1 MAAFQT
7 LRIAPARGAFR
18 RLSYQSRLQ
27 ACGCDPGHHQLPR
40 HLRTAWFVMPT
51 LVFLQLELPSSAALV
66 ARLSR
71 ATQGW
76 ASTTS
81 HHNQDTR
88 AFPPAR
94 RFLLARL
101 RADPSPPRSWAG
113 VQGLLGLRR
122 ISPEPRPRTV
132 HAAFTAHGAN
142 KQIPSGWR
150 PVGVEAG
157 GLREHCAP
165 CDFEWLW
172 SGWRPADARCTYIG
186 GPPNPPGSVCRTR
199 SPCLLVP
206 GYAAQ
211 ARVLRVHTPPSSDV
225 VADRGYHVVD
235 RTCHATDRWES
246 SAGPGHPSHLA
257 PCTLHPA
264 PAPRCRNGSAT

>member
-27 ACGCDPGHHQLPR
+27 AHGCDPGHHRLPR
-40 HLRTAWFVMPT
+40 HLRTAWFVMST
-51 LVFLQLELPSSAALV
+51 LVLLQLELPSSAALV

-76 ASTTS
+76 ACTTFRY
-81 HHNQDTR
+81 NQDTR

-122 ISPEPRPRTV
+122 ISPEPRPRTG
-132 HAAFTAHGAN
+132 HAAFTASGAN

-150 PVGVEAG
+150 PAGVEAG
-157 GLREHCAP
+157 GLQEHCAP
-165 CDFEWLW
+165 CDIEWLW
-172 SGWRPADARCTYIG
+172 SGG
-186 GPPNPPGSVCRTR
+186 GPPMHAVRVSVGRRTGQGA
-199 SPCLLVP
+199 SAALGHLVSW
-206 GYAAQ
+206 YLDMRHR
-211 ARVLRVHTPPSSDV
+211 RVYFSYT
-225 VADRGYHVVD
+225 
-235 RTCHATDRWES
+235 TTFI
-246 SAGPGHPSHLA
+246 
-257 PCTLHPA
+257 
-264 PAPRCRNGSAT
+264 